1 ETGVITLSHEIQ
13 SKPPYDKRSFY
24 ISKVGFPTLI
34 SCPVFGVHY
43 KPPTHQIKGTVRML
57 VEFKDQKRAVSR
69 FECFGRELDARWK
82 PI

>member
-1 ETGVITLSHEIQ
+1 YEIQ

-43 KPPTHQIKGTVRML
+43 THSTLGSGYTLESELMKGVKGVGVRCHEICNSCDK
-57 VEFKDQKRAVSR
+57 VTS
-69 FECFGRELDARWK
+69 
-82 PI
+82 